1 VYVLYRKNIN
11 FIIDMEAPFTIEYEG
26 VAATV
31 DEHHLRDMRVF
42 RITFSGPR
50 KPLVITVAEKPGGKK
65 WWTSV
70 PQGRQKEA
78 EEVGRLIA
86 HYIRAK
92 RKEKD

>member
-1 VYVLYRKNIN
+1 
-11 FIIDMEAPFTIEYEG
+11 MEAPFAIDYEG
-26 VAATV
+26 FAATV
-31 DEHHLRDMRVF
+31 SEHTLQDMRIF
-42 RITFSGPR
+42 RITFTGPR
-50 KPLVITVAEKPGGKK
+50 KPLVITVAEKPSGKK

-86 HYIRAK
+86 DYIRAK

>member
-1 VYVLYRKNIN
+1 LFFTRKFIN
-11 FIIDMEAPFTIEYEG
+11 FILEMEAPFDIEYEG
-26 VAATV
+26 SPARVS
-31 DEHHLRDMRVF
+31 EHELQEMRIF
-42 RITFSGPR
+42 RITFTNPR

-86 HYIRAK
+86 DYIRAK
-92 RKEKD
+92 RKEKG

>member
-1 VYVLYRKNIN
+1 
-11 FIIDMEAPFTIEYEG
+11 MEAPFSIEYEG
-26 VAATV
+26 SAAQVT
-31 DEHHLRDMRVF
+31 EHKLKEMRVF

-50 KPLVITVAEKPGGKK
+50 KPLVITVAEMPGGKK

-86 HYIRAK
+86 DHIRAK
-92 RKEKD
+92 RKEQQ